1 MDSEADAY
9 IKQWQRRYRQL
20 EGIVDPPFSQ
30 SYPEHYD
37 DWSQTSRRILDIDV
51 DCMRNLKT
59 LGNDSYTADNFD
71 FFYNRKKENFL
82 LDDTYDNDDS
92 IDDEIIPFGAMTIDA
107 ANDLQFNELLAASIK
122 ANNFIFRNG
131 KLEMI
136 QPKRK

>member
-1 MDSEADAY
+1 
-9 IKQWQRRYRQL
+9 
-20 EGIVDPPFSQ
+20 
-30 SYPEHYD
+30 
-37 DWSQTSRRILDIDV
+37 
-51 DCMRNLKT
+51 MRNLKT